1 MIAALLLTALM
12 PGESPVTQLDCTV
25 HYQDGAKSA
34 QVGMTFGGPKH
45 VSFVDPGNIFADER
59 GTWPANK
66 RGWLVRQSRDG
77 ATIVLRSR
85 TRVTGNSAQIMLE
98 REASGDY
105 AGQFFSNQGMLTE
118 KKVYGFSGTIR
129 CKAVA

>member
-1 MIAALLLTALM
+1 MMLAAILMALT
-12 PGESPVTQLDCTV
+12 PGEGMVTQLDCTV
-25 HYQDGAKSA
+25 QYADGAKAA
-34 QVGMTFGGPKH
+34 QVGMTFGGPRH

-66 RGWLVRQSRDG
+66 RGWMVNRSRDG

-98 REASGDY
+98 RDTSGDY
-105 AGQFFSNQGMLTE
+105 SGKFFSNQGMLTHT
-118 KKVYGFSGTIR
+118 KVYGYSGTIR